1 MSLESRGV
9 FVRIL
14 LIMNTSELKSKLSK
28 SIDFLKTELSQ
39 IRTGR
44 ASPSLI
50 EAVMVDAYDTKMSV
64 KELGT
69 ITVMD
74 SQNLVIAPWDKTLLK
89 AISKAVRESGLGLN
103 PVDEPDRVRVPVPSL
118 TEERR
123 LDLSKLVSTKVE
135 ECKNSLRN
143 VRQDAMKEIEK
154 DFTDKKI
161 GEDDKFSQ
169 KEETEKIVK
178 GFVEEADEL
187 GKVKKEEILE
197 I

>member
-1 MSLESRGV
+1 
-9 FVRIL
+9 
-14 LIMNTSELKSKLSK
+14 MNTFELKNKLSK
-28 SIDFLKTELSQ
+28 SIEFLKSELSQ

-50 EAVMVDAYDTKMSV
+50 EAVLVDAYDTKMSV

-69 ITVMD
+69 ITVID
-74 SQNLVIAPWDKTLLK
+74 SQNLTIAPWDKSLLK

-103 PVDEPDRVRVPVPSL
+103 PVDEPDKVRVPVPAL

-123 LDLSKLVSTKVE
+123 LDLSKLVSAKVE

-143 VRQDAMKEIEK
+143 VRQEAMKDIDKE
-154 DFTDKKI
+154 FADKKI

-169 KEETEKIVK
+169 KEETEKIIK
-178 GFVEEADEL
+178 NFIEEAEEH